1 MVLVGHSFGGLVI
14 KSLVVQVHK
23 ASMRGAYSSNMLES
37 ESIMSAKAFLAGLQ
51 GIVFYAVPHGGANM
65 GEIYEYWSVDRHYRP
80 AGIVKNLEVFE
91 RKMESLSTE
100 FDEVVSRKSLIVYAF
115 GEGRPMKEVI
125 LE

>member
-23 ASMRGAYSSNMLES
+23 ASMRAAYSSNMLES
-37 ESIMSAKAFLAGLQ
+37 ESIMSAKAFLAGLR

-65 GEIYEYWSVDRHYRP
+65 GEIYDYWSVDRHYRL
-80 AGIVKNLEVFE
+80 AGIVKNHGVFE
-91 RKMESLSTE
+91 RQMESLSTE

-115 GEGRPMKEVI
+115 GEGKPLKEVI